1 MVRRLSQELL
11 AEMVGTTRAR
21 VNLFMNRFRKRGFI
35 AYDASGNVTID
46 ESLSSVVLRD

>member
-1 MVRRLSQELL
+1 
-11 AEMVGTTRAR
+11 MVGTTRAR

-35 AYDASGNVTID
+35 YDASGNLTID